1 MAPRPKPA
9 PQPASTEK
17 QNYINEHTLLSTHY
31 WINVIAFTG
40 AVLFPV
46 FTLTDYFVSPG
57 DITFFFLIRCVLVI
71 ILLSISFINIAV
83 NRKKIKK
90 SVLVLLVIAAAGSSA
105 AAIEIMIL
113 RLGGAGSAYYA
124 GLILVVIGALVIPLD
139 FIYSIITVGMI
150 YLVYLM
156 PVLLIKGGIHDY
168 PAFISNNTFLV
179 SAMGIALIWRF
190 LSQKNLENMLG
201 LQYEIDQNK
210 KKLEIYSTNLE
221 RLVQERTK
229 ELNKSELMFRSL
241 FQNAQ
246 DGILIMDQKGKIL
259 DVNKVLCD
267 IHGFDKNS
275 LVGANIVLF
284 ETEEDESLF
293 RERMERI
300 LSGEPLLYET
310 RHYRKD
316 GSKISLE
323 VSSKVIDV
331 DGRKLI
337 QSFYRDVTEKKKLQT
352 QLVHSQKMD
361 SVGQLAGGIAHDF
374 NNILTAILGFTE
386 LILLK
391 EDLDEDIASK
401 VRTIDKVARQ
411 AAQMVSKL
419 LGFARRGHFE
429 AVPFGVDK
437 AITDTLEMIGRLVPE
452 HVTLSKQLQAPLAI
466 AKGDVNLM
474 DQVIMNLVINA
485 KDAMP
490 GGGKLTV
497 ATSIV
502 NLREEDLDIGADVV
516 AGEYVN
522 ILVRDTGTGIPDKDL
537 PHIFEP
543 FFTTKDKGKGTG
555 LGLAMVYGI
564 IKEHN
569 GYITVKSRPGKG
581 SDFNAY
587 LPLCS
592 KKAQGEVSSLSKNPG
607 PGPDGIGETILAID
621 DEAPVLQF
629 IKETLEGRGFNVITI
644 GDPVAGLDLFRDR
657 HSDIRLVITDMA
669 MPVMDGGQLA
679 GHIKSIDPTARVIAI
694 TGYNNYRQDKNIY
707 TIIKKPFTS
716 GKLLATV
723 NEALDNKRQVARDK
737 LQGEV

>member
-1 MAPRPKPA
+1 MA
-9 PQPASTEK
+9 ASDPDLSKKEI
-17 QNYINEHTLLSTHY
+17 YINENLLRSASY
-31 WINVIAFTG
+31 WMSMMCILGAF
-40 AVLFPV
+40 LFLV
-46 FTLTDYFVSPG
+46 FSVVDYFMSPTNFRFFLLLRSLTAISLITISG
-57 DITFFFLIRCVLVI
+57 ITFAI
-71 ILLSISFINIAV
+71 
-83 NRKKIKK
+83 NRKKVKK
-90 SVLVLLVIAAAGSSA
+90 GVLYFLLLITTAVAAVP
-105 AAIEIMIL
+105 IEIMIL
-113 RLGGAGSAYYA
+113 RLGGPSSAYYA
-124 GLILVVIGALVIPLD
+124 GLILVVISLLGFLPLS
-139 FIYSIITVGMI
+139 FPLSLTSAG
-150 YLVYLM
+150 LVYLIYIV
-156 PVLLIKGGIHDY
+156 PLLMEKSRLDA
-168 PAFISNNTFLV
+168 PMFINNNTFLV
-179 SAMGIALIWRF
+179 ATMVLGLTWRF
-190 LSQKNLENMLG
+190 LNQKKNIEMLG
-201 LQYEIDQNK
+201 LQYDLDQDK
-210 KKLEIYSTNLE
+210 KQLETYSTDLG

-429 AVPFGVDK
+429 AVPFSVDK
-437 AITDTLEMIGRLVPE
+437 AIMDTLEMIGRLVPE

-564 IKEHN
+564 IKEHS

-592 KKAQGEVSSLSKNPG
+592 KKARGEVSSLSKNPG

-629 IKETLEGRGFNVITI
+629 IKETLAGRGFNVITI

-723 NEALDNKRQVARDK
+723 NEALDNKGQVARDK
-737 LQGEV
+737 QQGEV